1 VQRHIVKSFGRAIL
15 VLIGSLIIV
24 FMMVRIT
31 GDPAKLMLPRDAPPE
46 VMEAFRE
53 SMGFNRPLIVQ
64 FWDFFSKAIVGDFG
78 NSLHYRL
85 PVMRLILERLPPTLE
100 LGLVGMSIAIVV
112 ALPLGI
118 IGGLKQG
125 SLWDFFARS
134 IGLFGQIT
142 PSYWLGMI
150 LIVIFAVELGLL
162 PSMGR
167 SGWKS
172 VIMPAFV
179 LSIGSMG
186 WMVRLTRSSVL
197 EVKGEDYIRT
207 AYSKGLPTRLIYY
220 RHVLRVATLPIIS
233 ILGISFGSMLSGS
246 FYMETVFAY
255 PGIGRLVVDAISG
268 RDYPLVQGVTFF
280 YSVVVVIFNLLTD
293 IAYAFIDPRIKYED

>member
-1 VQRHIVKSFGRAIL
+1 MQRHIIKSFARAIL
-15 VLIGSLIIV
+15 VLIGSLIVV

-46 VMEAFRE
+46 VLEALRE

-64 FWDFFSKAIVGDFG
+64 FWDFSSKAIFGDFG

-100 LGLVGMSIAIVV
+100 LGLVGMIIAIVV

-134 IGLFGQIT
+134 VGLFGQIT

-150 LIVIFAVELGLL
+150 LIVIFAVELGWL

-167 SGWKS
+167 TGWKS

-220 RHVLRVATLPIIS
+220 RHVLRVAILPIIS

-268 RDYPLVQGVTFF
+268 RDYPLVQGITFF
-280 YSVVVVIFNLLTD
+280 YSVIVVIFNLSTD